1 MKKAHEMKVDLHLF
15 SLALGHVN
23 DPKVNKLNES
33 RHVLKLTR
41 TSTVIFSYSKT
52 HVDMTI

>member
-41 TSTVIFSYSKT
+41 TSTVSFSYS
-52 HVDMTI
+52 